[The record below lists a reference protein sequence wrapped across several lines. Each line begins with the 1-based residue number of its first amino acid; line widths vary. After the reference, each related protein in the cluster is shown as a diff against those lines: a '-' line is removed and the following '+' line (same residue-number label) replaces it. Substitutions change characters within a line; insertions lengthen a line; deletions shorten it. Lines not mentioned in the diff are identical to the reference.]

1 MKGQSIV
8 VYLIIFFIAAPS
20 LRASHRQEPPE
31 VWQAFAQKL
40 ESGAF
45 VRVRLKSGSEVKGY
59 FIPSAGDTFRVLP
72 KTRIAVPI
80 RDFQFSDIKSI
91 DRQHE
96 GWAPGWKVL
105 TGVAVG
111 VGATFLLLLAY
122 VAAAD

>member
-1 MKGQSIV
+1 M
-8 VYLIIFFIAAPS
+8 
-20 LRASHRQEPPE
+20 
-31 VWQAFAQKL
+31 WQAFAQRL

-45 VRVRLKSGSEVKGY
+45 IRVRLKTGGDVKGY
-59 FIPSAGDTFRVLP
+59 FIPSSGDTFRVLP

-111 VGATFLLLLAY
+111 VGTAFLLLLAY
-122 VAAAD
+122 AATD

>member
-1 MKGQSIV
+1 MKVQSIV
-8 VYLIIFFIAAPS
+8 VYLVIFFIAAPS
-20 LRASHRQEPPE
+20 FMAAHRQEPPE
-31 VWQAFAQKL
+31 AWQAFAQRL

-45 VRVRLKSGSEVKGY
+45 IRVRLKTGGDVKGY
-59 FIPSAGDTFRVLP
+59 FIPSSGDTFRVLP

-80 RDFQFSDIKSI
+80 RDFQFSDINSI

-111 VGATFLLLLAY
+111 VGTAFLLLLAY
-122 VAAAD
+122 AATD